1 MSQVDPNT
9 ISFLVSQVDAT
20 VQSLQAKQNNSPE
33 SVVAEYLDKYQKA
46 LAFLKSTG
54 GADVDSLKKQ
64 LSPLLNCARGYMEY
78 SSDYMQPFLNEMGK
92 TEKLIKAI

>member
-1 MSQVDPNT
+1 MPQTDPNT
-9 ISFLVSQVDAT
+9 ISSLISQIDVT
-20 VQSLQAKQNNSPE
+20 VQTLQDKQNNSPE
-33 SVVAEYLDKYQKA
+33 PVVAEYLDKYQKA
-46 LAFLKSTG
+46 LVFLKPIGRT
-54 GADVDSLKKQ
+54 DVDSLRKQ